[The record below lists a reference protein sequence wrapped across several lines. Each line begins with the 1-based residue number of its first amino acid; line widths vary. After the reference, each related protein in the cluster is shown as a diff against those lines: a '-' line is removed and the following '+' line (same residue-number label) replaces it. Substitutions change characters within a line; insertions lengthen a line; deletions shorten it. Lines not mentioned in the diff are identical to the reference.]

1 MFKIQNGMRACAGDL
16 EEITTSPEKDRRCT
30 ATRSA
35 APETKLD
42 ALARRKERLQAADM
56 EGQMQ
61 CKSQRKQDWF
71 EIQNNTDPKRPMQK
85 SPGNDDGDGAP
96 SPEVKNTG
104 HNVVG
109 SPAPVTRTHLGR
121 RRRRRRLLAL
131 GQHTTLSGAGTGR
144 WATRWRPRRRPRP
157 LRFS

>member
-1 MFKIQNGMRACAGDL
+1 MRSLAG
-16 EEITTSPEKDRRCT
+16 RRDY
-30 ATRSA
+30 
-35 APETKLD
+35 K
-42 ALARRKERLQAADM
+42 AADM

-109 SPAPVTRTHLGR
+109 VTT
-121 RRRRRRLLAL
+121 
-131 GQHTTLSGAGTGR
+131 
-144 WATRWRPRRRPRP
+144 RPRITAKIYSIR
-157 LRFS
+157 